1 MPYVYAVLNGAL
13 TPKAG
18 AAHHDEK
25 PSIIG
30 LIYPWRV
37 RMNMNPGFGSW
48 LIGMASGMFGMFIVL
63 AATTFGAALL
73 YAVTG
78 FGFAVLAAPL
88 FLLFTDPAPAIQLVI
103 IISTV
108 LSIVVLRG
116 LLPAIA
122 PWLLLRLAL
131 GSLVGLPLG
140 LVAFRHAD
148 PFLVRAAAGAMI
160 FGFAILM
167 AVSRRRSG
175 QPGQGKHWTA
185 FAMSP
190 GLDLAAG
197 AVSGIAGALVGQP
210 GPPVLIYLLLAG
222 TAARTMRATLL
233 AFFAL
238 SYGVTLASHAA
249 TIGITAPTWLA
260 AGILIPFA
268 LLGGLAGRPI
278 GDRLGAEAFAKLAIA
293 LLAMAGA
300 YTLGAA
306 AVAFATA

>member
-1 MPYVYAVLNGAL
+1 
-13 TPKAG
+13 
-18 AAHHDEK
+18 
-25 PSIIG
+25 
-30 LIYPWRV
+30 
-37 RMNMNPGFGSW
+37 MNAGFGSW
-48 LIGMASGMFGMFIVL
+48 LLGMSSEGALGGMPAMAIGIFIVL
-63 AATTFGAALL
+63 AVTTLGSALL
-73 YAVTG
+73 YAMSG

-88 FLLFTDPAPAIQLVI
+88 FLLFLDPAPAIQLVI
-103 IISTV
+103 IMSTV
-108 LSIVVLRG
+108 LSIIMLRG

-140 LVAFRHAD
+140 LVAFRYAD
-148 PFLVRAAAGAMI
+148 PILVRAGAGAMI

-175 QPGQGKHWTA
+175 QPGPGKHWTP

-197 AVSGIAGALVGQP
+197 AVSGFAGALVGQP

-222 TAARTMRATLL
+222 AAARTVRATLL

-249 TIGITAPTWLA
+249 TIGIPASTWLA

-268 LLGGLAGRPI
+268 FLGGLAGRPI
-278 GDRLGAEAFAKLAIA
+278 GNRLGAEAFATLAIA
-293 LLAMAGA
+293 LLAVAGA

-306 AVAFATA
+306 AVAFAAA

>member
-1 MPYVYAVLNGAL
+1 
-13 TPKAG
+13 
-18 AAHHDEK
+18 
-25 PSIIG
+25 
-30 LIYPWRV
+30 
-37 RMNMNPGFGSW
+37 MNAYFGSW
-48 LIGMASGMFGMFIVL
+48 LLGMSLGASALGGMLGTAGGIFIVL
-63 AATTFGAALL
+63 AATTFGSALL
-73 YAVTG
+73 YAISG

-88 FLLFTDPAPAIQLVI
+88 FLLFLDPARAIQLVI

-122 PWLLLRLAL
+122 PWLLMRLAL
-131 GSLVGLPLG
+131 GGLIGLPLG
-140 LVAFRHAD
+140 LLAFRYAD
-148 PFLVRAAAGAMI
+148 PILVRAAAGAMI

-167 AVSRRRSG
+167 AVSRLRSG

-190 GLDLAAG
+190 GLDLTAG
-197 AVSGIAGALVGQP
+197 AVSGIASALVGQP

-222 TAARTMRATLL
+222 ADARTVRATLL

-238 SYGVTLASHAA
+238 TYGVTLASHAA
-249 TIGITAPTWLA
+249 TIGIPASTWVA

-268 LLGGLAGRPI
+268 FLGGLAGRPI
-278 GDRLGAEAFAKLAIA
+278 GDRLGAKAFAMLAIA
-293 LLAMAGA
+293 LLAVAGA

-306 AVAFATA
+306 AVAYAA